1 LQISSPNKAKGWRR
15 ALCHWGYSFC
25 ETDISRSD
33 EVQNLIAQTIHE
45 YGRLD
50 VAINN
55 AAHYPDNTPL
65 LEFDEKIWRR
75 LMDVTLTGNLPM
87 AGCHLV
93 RI

>member
-1 LQISSPNKAKGWRR
+1 
-15 ALCHWGYSFC
+15 
-25 ETDISRSD
+25 
-33 EVQNLIAQTIHE
+33 
-45 YGRLD
+45 LD